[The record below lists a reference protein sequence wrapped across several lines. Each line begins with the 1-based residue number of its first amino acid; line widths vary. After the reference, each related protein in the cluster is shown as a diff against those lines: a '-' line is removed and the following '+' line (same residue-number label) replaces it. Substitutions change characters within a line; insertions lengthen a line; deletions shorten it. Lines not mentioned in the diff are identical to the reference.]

1 MTRLQFR
8 IASIL
13 ISAIC
18 LVVAVS
24 TLAAFVAITY
34 PSPERMTGPVA
45 SQIRSLVDFVSAD
58 PGVLSRLTDEEMA
71 RLGPVR
77 DDLSQAIVGHLAS
90 SGVDVPITVHDNPQ
104 TRVPVAVITI
114 GEDLVAVDFPSDFH
128 PPLELW
134 IILGSWLA
142 LVILGVIAVSLFMTY
157 RVTQP
162 FAVLERAVGT
172 VGPDGVLPHVPEVGS
187 REVVETASMLN
198 RLSDRLRA
206 AMESRMRLV
215 AAAGH
220 DFRTPMTRM
229 RLRAEFL
236 DDEERVA
243 WLRDIDELERIADS
257 AIGLVR
263 EEVSNSPTEP
273 VALDALLAG
282 EIDDLADQG
291 YPLTYGRLDPIIVVL
306 PPLAILRALRN
317 LLINAATH
325 GRGGRAELVVGATV
339 ATITIRDEGPGI
351 PEDLLLQVFEPFF
364 RAQPGRLQ
372 TIPGAGLGLALASEI
387 IERIGGTLR
396 ISNREG
402 GGLVQVI
409 EVPLR

>member
-13 ISAIC
+13 IGAIC

-45 SQIRSLVDFVSAD
+45 SQIRSLVGFVSAD
-58 PGVLSRLTDEEMA
+58 PGVLSRLTDEELA
-71 RLGPVR
+71 GLGPVR
-77 DDLSQAIVGHLAS
+77 DDLSQAIAGHLAN
-90 SGVDVPITVHDNPQ
+90 SGVDVPITVRDNPQ
-104 TRVPVAVITI
+104 TGVPIAVVEI
-114 GEDLVAVDFPSDFH
+114 GDDLLAVDFPADFH

-134 IILGSWLA
+134 VILGFWLA

-172 VGPDGVLPHVPEVGS
+172 VGPDGILPHVPEVGS

-198 RLSDRLRA
+198 RLSDRLRS

-236 DDEERVA
+236 DDEERIA
-243 WLRDIDELERIADS
+243 WLKDIDELERIADS

-263 EEVSNSPTEP
+263 EEVSDAPFEP
-273 VALDALLAG
+273 VALDLLLTG
-282 EIDDLADQG
+282 EVDDLAEQG
-291 YPLTYGRLDPIIVVL
+291 YALSCGRIEPITLIL
-306 PPLAILRALRN
+306 PPLAIRRALRN

-325 GRGGRAELVVGATV
+325 GRAGRAELIVDAGA
-339 ATITIRDEGPGI
+339 ATIVIRDEGPGI
-351 PEDLLLQVFEPFF
+351 PEDLLQQVFEPFF
-364 RAQPGRLQ
+364 RAAPGRLQ
-372 TIPGAGLGLALASEI
+372 TIPGAGLGLALASESLSAP
-387 IERIGGTLR
+387 GGR
-396 ISNREG
+396 SKSAIRK
-402 GGLVQVI
+402 LVAWSSASQY
-409 EVPLR
+409 R